1 MIKNHS
7 SHMHPEPT
15 SYPDTGYRKWIPL
28 TVVFIYIFGLTAIS
42 TKLNSA
48 PIYSVLSYLMG
59 YFFIV
64 FSLFKMIDISAFAIG
79 YQEYDIIAKRVKAW
93 GYIYPFIELS
103 LGVMY
108 LLVVNNP
115 ALHIITIIMSFII
128 CLSVLIKLAKHEK
141 FQCLCLGTVLKVP
154 LTIVSLVEYAAM
166 GIMAAVMLLGILN

>member
-1 MIKNHS
+1 
-7 SHMHPEPT
+7 
-15 SYPDTGYRKWIPL
+15 
-28 TVVFIYIFGLTAIS
+28 
-42 TKLNSA
+42 
-48 PIYSVLSYLMG
+48 
-59 YFFIV
+59 
-64 FSLFKMIDISAFAIG
+64 MIDISAFAIG

-115 ALHIITIIMSFII
+115 ALHIITILMSLII